1 MLEARLD
8 PAMITPGCDLVASN
22 LLVNA
27 GDLDEA
33 RAQVSRIFVD
43 HRLNAPSCQSFRPV
57 TISHCGF
64 DALSLCYFDYGREV
78 TILPDQLRNYY
89 LMVVPIDGEVS
100 VVSGKEQVDVG
111 PGAAVLIPAE
121 REFRTRWSHSARQL
135 IVRIDRRKL
144 IRCLETHLG
153 TPVNRA
159 PDFRMHIDWSGPQ
172 HAALR
177 HAVGVLASLARGAKG
192 AGHGLIS
199 ASAEDTFLYSLLFM
213 QPSDY
218 TAPIAAGRLSTACPA
233 TVHRAEEY
241 IREHLDQPISI
252 ADLIAAS
259 GASPRTL
266 FDGFRQFR
274 GVAPMR
280 FVRQQRLLKAREALE
295 DPESRAGVTQ
305 VAMRWGF
312 QHLGRFA
319 ADYAE
324 AFGEVPSQTLRRA
337 RRRTA

>member
-1 MLEARLD
+1 MLEAHLD
-8 PAMITPGCDLVASN
+8 PAMITPGCDIVARN
-22 LLVNA
+22 LLVDT

-43 HRLNAPSCQSFRPV
+43 HRLNAPSRQSFRPV

-78 TILPDQLRNYY
+78 TILPDPLRDYY
-89 LMVVPIDGEVS
+89 LMVVPIEGEVS
-100 VVSGKEQVDVG
+100 VISGKEQVEVG

-121 REFRTRWSHSARQL
+121 REFRTCWSDNARQL

-144 IRCLETHLG
+144 VRCLETHLG
-153 TPVNRA
+153 TTINRA
-159 PDFRMHIDWSGPQ
+159 PDFRMHLDWSSDR

-177 HAVGVLASLARGAKG
+177 HAVGVLASLARTEKG
-192 AGHGLIS
+192 PGYDLIS
-199 ASAEDTFLYSLLFM
+199 ASAEQTFLYSLLFL

-218 TAPIAAGRLSTACPA
+218 TVPIAAGRLSTACPA

-252 ADLIAAS
+252 ADLIAVS
-259 GASPRTL
+259 GGSPRSL

-274 GVAPMR
+274 GVTPMR
-280 FVRQQRLLKAREALE
+280 FVRQQRLHRARAALE
-295 DPESRAGVTQ
+295 NPDPCATVAN
-305 VAMRWGF
+305 VAMCWGF

-324 AFGEVPSQTLRRA
+324 AFGEAPSQTLRRA
-337 RRRTA
+337 RQRTS

>member
-1 MLEARLD
+1 MLEAHLD
-8 PAMITPGCDLVASN
+8 PATFTPGCDLVVRN
-22 LLVNA
+22 LLVSA

-33 RAQVSRIFVD
+33 RAQVSRIFVE
-43 HRLNAPSCQSFRPV
+43 HRLNAPSRQSFRPV

-64 DALSLCYFDYGREV
+64 DALSLCYFDYGRAV
-78 TILPDQLRNYY
+78 TILPDELRDYY
-89 LMVVPIDGEVS
+89 LMVVPIEGEVS
-100 VVSGKEQVDVG
+100 VVSGKQRVDVG

-121 REFRTRWSHSARQL
+121 REFRTSWSDNARQL

-144 IRCLETHLG
+144 TRCLETHLG
-153 TPVNRA
+153 TQINRA
-159 PDFRMHIDWSGPQ
+159 PDFDMHMDWSSDR

-177 HAVGVLASLARGAKG
+177 HAVGVLASLACTASA

-199 ASAEDTFLYSLLFM
+199 ASAEQTFLYSLLFL

-218 TAPIAAGRLSTACPA
+218 AAPIRAGRLSTACPS

-241 IREHLDQPISI
+241 ICAHLDQPISI
-252 ADLIAAS
+252 ADLIAVS
-259 GASPRTL
+259 GGSPRSL

-274 GVAPMR
+274 GVTPMR
-280 FVRQQRLLKAREALE
+280 FVRQQRLHRVREALE
-295 DPESRAGVTQ
+295 SPEPCTSVTH
-305 VAMRWGF
+305 VALRWGF

-324 AFGEVPSQTLRRA
+324 AFGEAPSETLRRA
-337 RRRTA
+337 RRRHL